1 MAETDLGS
9 GVSKRRL
16 TIFYVVLFAA
26 GAVVAA
32 LSISAG
38 EAEETAPPIAGNY
51 ALSEES
57 ECLGSAFDLK
67 QSGEFVNVTN
77 PDETVS
83 GSLRFEP
90 PALTG
95 PVTCPDGS
103 EAELDA
109 EVDGAAIEG
118 TLGDEDLAAEFAAEP
133 PPPGTQQPRAPGA
146 IDGEYKL
153 APRSECLGGTI
164 EIEGEA
170 EALEL
175 LLEGDPHGEL
185 TYSEGTIEGT
195 AECENGG
202 SVEITGEAADR
213 SLTLTLVGGESPDEL
228 AASSPEDR
236 AQEVTL
242 SAAKQREF
250 GHTLAAFFV
259 AVVVV
264 MLVARLFGFLAVVI
278 HQPRVMGE
286 VVAGIFLGPTVL
298 GAISPELQS
307 LVFPTDVIPLIGVVA
322 NLGLIFYMFLVGLE
336 LDATQLRG
344 RVSQAFAISNM
355 SVVFP
360 LVLGMAVAVPIYSL
374 IAPADTKFLA
384 FALYMGV
391 AMSITAFPVLARI
404 LVERRMLKRP
414 VGALTMASAAID
426 DVTAWFLIA
435 LASAVAIAGSG
446 LEVLETV
453 ALAGVFCVIMFGVVR
468 PVIARASDAYD
479 EAGRVPV
486 GWIAA
491 IFAGVLISAYT
502 TETIGIAL
510 IFGAFVMGMVMP
522 RHAGLTE
529 DVTHRIEDF
538 VVILLL
544 PLFFAY
550 TGLRTNI
557 GLLDRPELW
566 LLSLGL
572 IAVAIVGKLA
582 GAFVAA
588 RIVGFKS
595 RPAAVIGTLMNT
607 RGLTELIVLNLALE
621 AGVISEALF
630 ASLVLMALATTF
642 MAGPLLRL
650 IDPENK
656 FGSPV
661 EEEFEEARE
670 DSLTSHP
677 RLEIPERSILLAP
690 QSPGGLA
697 HLLAL
702 AEPLARSEPARELI
716 LARPVSPPRGAAA
729 GARAGLQTE
738 NRMLEEAHRQ
748 VHDERERLIG
758 QGIAARAV
766 AFISPDPAADVV
778 RVAEREKVDLV
789 LVDGRRPLLGEGV
802 PRGEVG
808 VVLRDTPCD
817 VAVVVAREGQEVAP
831 GPESSVLVPFG
842 GDDHDWAALE
852 LGAWISAATRA
863 PLRLLG
869 AAGSSDE
876 SARVSSKLADVGLS
890 VQQFAGVAAKPV
902 IAEPGG
908 ISVIE
913 AAEDAGLLVIG
924 LSERWREEG
933 LGETRSEIA
942 RRAPS
947 PIAFVRRGS
956 RQGALAPSD
965 DFTRFTWSSP
975 GMVAPGGTDS

>member
-1 MAETDLGS
+1 MAETDLGT

-16 TIFYVVLFAA
+16 TIFYILLFAA

-38 EAEETAPPIAGNY
+38 EGEETAPPIAGNY
-51 ALSEES
+51 TLSEES
-57 ECLGSAFDLK
+57 GCLGDAFDLK
-67 QSGEFVNVTN
+67 QSGEFANVTN
-77 PDETVS
+77 PDKTVS

-95 PVTCPDGS
+95 PVKCLDGS

-118 TLGDEDLAAEFAAEP
+118 NLGDEDLAAEFAAEP

-153 APRSECLGGTI
+153 APRSVCVGGTI
-164 EIEGEA
+164 EIEGES

-175 LLEGDPHGEL
+175 LLEGEPHGEL
-185 TYSEGTIEGT
+185 TYSEGTIEGE
-195 AECENGG
+195 AECTDGTHVAV
-202 SVEITGEAADR
+202 SGEAADR
-213 SLTLTLVGGESPDEL
+213 TLTLTLEPEET
-228 AASSPEDR
+228 AAGDKE
-236 AQEVTL
+236 AVTTERL
-242 SAAKQREF
+242 SATKQREF

-374 IAPADTKFLA
+374 VAPPDTKFLA

-404 LVERRMLKRP
+404 LVERRMLKKP

-435 LASAVAIAGSG
+435 LASAVAVAGSG

-566 LLSLGL
+566 MLTLGL
-572 IAVAIVGKLA
+572 IAVAIIGKLA
-582 GAFVAA
+582 GAYVAA

-630 ASLVLMALATTF
+630 ASLVLMALTTTF

-650 IDPENK
+650 IDPKNK

-697 HLLAL
+697 QLLAL

-738 NRMLEEAHRQ
+738 NRLLEEAHRQ

-758 QGIAARAV
+758 EGVAARAV
-766 AFISPDPAADVV
+766 AFISPDPAADVI

-808 VVLRDTPCD
+808 VVLRETPCD

-831 GPESSVLVPFG
+831 GPQSSVLVPFG

-852 LGAWISAATRA
+852 LGAWISAATGA

-876 SARVSSKLADVGLS
+876 SAKVSSKLGDVGLS
-890 VQQFAGVAAKPV
+890 VQQFAGVPAEPV

-933 LGETRSEIA
+933 LGDTRSEIA

-975 GMVAPGGTDS
+975 GMVAPGGTES